1 MAAAVAAVFGA
12 LLMMSAAIQVIIV
25 IMSEGTVTEEDRD
38 SMCFLYFK
46 MIDEL
51 EKEIDDKAR
60 HPGRGHAAYGFRN
73 PNNPLP
79 KVNMCHFYKLV
90 PDMFQTLCGLSP
102 TEFDDLLG
110 LVRVQMLRPRNG
122 FCTFTD
128 AEQAARRTQV
138 LSSMP
143 FRYIKNNI
151 ALTRYAP
158 QPGLRKLDPDEELFA
173 FLYYM
178 RSYPSKGYKEME
190 VHFGWSHSSAEA
202 SWRWLLR
209 ILSHETDSPLA
220 QEIVWP
226 SVEERDAQVAMLIAA
241 GINSAFLPVVAW
253 VDGVKQ

>member
-1 MAAAVAAVFGA
+1 MAAAVVAVFGA

-46 MIDEL
+46 MLDER
-51 EKEIDDKAR
+51 EKEIDDMAR
-60 HPGRGHAAYGFRN
+60 HPGRGHAAYGIRS

-79 KVNMCHFYKLV
+79 KVNICHFYKLV

-102 TEFDDLLG
+102 SEFDDLLG
-110 LVRVQMLRPRNG
+110 LVRLQMLRPRNG

-128 AEQAARRTQV
+128 AEQAARRPQV
-138 LSSMP
+138 SSNTP
-143 FRYIKNNI
+143 LRFRNI
-151 ALTRYAP
+151 RMILTRDAS

-209 ILSHETDSPLA
+209 IFSHETESPLA
-220 QEIVWP
+220 REIIWP